1 MSIVIKRIYYGWWI
15 TLAAGAIEFANAGT
29 AISILTIF
37 VIPMSEEFGWSRTE
51 ISVAASLG
59 AVLGAGLAPFTG
71 RLVDR
76 AESRLVL
83 VIGGMIVTISCFFL
97 AITETLLGFYFAFVC
112 SRLADQ
118 GLIKIG
124 ASPTVGKWFLRYRG
138 RAVALVFFA
147 GAAGIIVM
155 APMVQLVISSWSW
168 RAAWVMLALVMFF
181 IGVVPSAILVRRQ
194 PEDLGLKVDGDP
206 PIAEL
211 QYHRSD
217 LSRSE
222 RPPPVLEEHW
232 LLGEVLCTP
241 TFWLVVFSLFAVS
254 IGISGVGLHLIPH
267 LTQQGLGEAT
277 AVGAISVMFTAGAA
291 GALTLGFL
299 SEHISPRLILGSI
312 YLLLATSTGILIVAD
327 NIPQVYLFAV
337 LNGIAGSGVNTLSP
351 ILWARY
357 YGRATLGSIY
367 GITRAAQVTGLAM
380 GPLLSGI
387 LFDTT
392 GAYYDAFLIFAM
404 LALGSSLL
412 ILVAR
417 TPVKMQDKGG

>member
-1 MSIVIKRIYYGWWI
+1 MSIVRKRIYYGWWI

-51 ISVAASLG
+51 ISAAASLG

-83 VIGGMIVTISCFFL
+83 VIGGMVVAISCLFL
-97 AITETLLGFYFAFVC
+97 AITETLVGFYVAFAC

-124 ASPTVGKWFLRYRG
+124 AAPTVGKWFLRYRG

-155 APMVQLVISSWSW
+155 APMVQLVISGWSW

-181 IGVVPSAILVRRQ
+181 IGVVPSAILVRGQ
-194 PEDLGLKVDGDP
+194 PEDLGLNVDGDP
-206 PIAEL
+206 PIAES
-211 QYHRSD
+211 QHHTSD
-217 LSRSE
+217 LPPSE
-222 RPPPVLEEHW
+222 SSPSVVEQQW
-232 LLGEVLCTP
+232 LLGEVLRTP
-241 TFWLVVFSLFAVS
+241 TFWLVLFSLFAVS

-267 LTQQGLGEAT
+267 LTQQGLGAAT
-277 AVGAISVMFTAGAA
+277 AVGTISVMFTAGAA

-299 SEHISPRLILGSI
+299 SERISPRLMLGLV

-337 LNGIAGSGVNTLSP
+337 LNGIAGSGVNTLAP

-367 GITRAAQVTGLAM
+367 GITRAAQVTGLAL

-387 LFDTT
+387 IYDTT
-392 GAYYDAFLIFAM
+392 GAYYDAFFFFAV
-404 LALGSSLL
+404 LGLGSSLL
-412 ILVAR
+412 ILAAR
-417 TPVKMQDKGG
+417 TPVRSAG

>member
-1 MSIVIKRIYYGWWI
+1 MSILRKRIYYGWWI

-51 ISVAASLG
+51 ISAAASLG

-83 VIGGMIVTISCFFL
+83 VIGGMVVAISCLFL
-97 AITETLLGFYFAFVC
+97 AITETLVGFYVAFAC

-124 ASPTVGKWFLRYRG
+124 ASPTVGKWFVRYRG

-155 APMVQLVISSWSW
+155 APMVQLVISGWSW

-194 PEDLGLKVDGDP
+194 PEDLGLNVDGNLL
-206 PIAEL
+206 IAES
-211 QYHRSD
+211 QHNTSD
-217 LSRSE
+217 LPPSE
-222 RPPPVLEEHW
+222 SSPSVVEQQW
-232 LLGEVLCTP
+232 LLGEVLRTP
-241 TFWLVVFSLFAVS
+241 TFWLVLVSLFAVS
-254 IGISGVGLHLIPH
+254 IGISGVGLHLVPH
-267 LTQQGLGEAT
+267 LTQQGLGAAT

-299 SEHISPRLILGSI
+299 SERISPRLMLGLA
-312 YLLLATSTGILIVAD
+312 YLLLATSTGILIFA
-327 NIPQVYLFAV
+327 NNMPQVYLFAV
-337 LNGIAGSGVNTLSP
+337 LNGIAGSGVNTLAP

-367 GITRAAQVTGLAM
+367 GITRAAQVTGLAL

-387 LFDTT
+387 IYDTT
-392 GAYYDAFLIFAM
+392 GVYYNAFFFFAV

-412 ILVAR
+412 ILAAR
-417 TPVKMQDKGG
+417 TPVRSAG

>member
-1 MSIVIKRIYYGWWI
+1 MSILRKRIYYGWWI

-51 ISVAASLG
+51 ISAAASLG

-83 VIGGMIVTISCFFL
+83 VIGGMVVAISCLFL
-97 AITETLLGFYFAFVC
+97 AITETLVGFYVAFAC

-124 ASPTVGKWFLRYRG
+124 ASPTVGKWFVRYRG

-155 APMVQLVISSWSW
+155 APMVQLVISGWSW

-194 PEDLGLKVDGDP
+194 PEDLGLNVDGDL
-206 PIAEL
+206 PIAES
-211 QYHRSD
+211 QHNTSD
-217 LSRSE
+217 LPPSE
-222 RPPPVLEEHW
+222 SSPSVVEQQW
-232 LLGEVLCTP
+232 LLGEVLRTP
-241 TFWLVVFSLFAVS
+241 TFWLVLVSLFAVS
-254 IGISGVGLHLIPH
+254 IGISGVGLHLVPH
-267 LTQQGLGEAT
+267 LTQQGLGAAT

-299 SEHISPRLILGSI
+299 SERISPRLMLGLA
-312 YLLLATSTGILIVAD
+312 YLLLATSTGILIFA
-327 NIPQVYLFAV
+327 NNMPQVYLFAV
-337 LNGIAGSGVNTLSP
+337 LNGIAGSGVNTLAP

-367 GITRAAQVTGLAM
+367 GITRAAQVTGLAL

-387 LFDTT
+387 IYDTT
-392 GAYYDAFLIFAM
+392 GVYYNAFFFFAV

-412 ILVAR
+412 ILAAR
-417 TPVKMQDKGG
+417 TPVRSAG